1 MSAWSKILGPNER
14 AEVESGVVSSYI
26 DPQTGE
32 TRTTRAAKAE
42 FVEFVREAQAAGRE
56 WADIMLAEWAEAG
69 AGNFA
74 AKLWKRR
81 DAFTTTVRGAQRSRS
96 LYRGKRVR
104 SESGDAEDVQASLLD
119 WSAEDLRAGIVAEA
133 MRAKE
138 ARINLDTYAALL
150 RLLESTAA
158 DLVSDGL
165 ACVGM
170 SLDEY
175 LATDDERRAS

>member
-96 LYRGKRVR
+96 LYRGKRIR
-104 SESGDAEDVQASLLD
+104 SESGD
-119 WSAEDLRAGIVAEA
+119 AEDLRAGIVAEA

-150 RLLESTAA
+150 RLLESTDA